1 MITRRAASVD
11 EALNLT
17 KGQAFMLRMKEE
29 LPALGRNA
37 VSQESVSS
45 GERSKDDERKEC

>member
-1 MITRRAASVD
+1 MITKRAASVD
-11 EALNLT
+11 DALTLT

-37 VSQESVSS
+37 VSQESVGS
-45 GERSKDDERKEC
+45 GELSKDDEKKEC